1 MKFPMRLL
9 SAFVIVPFFLVSCG
23 DKEAVKSLKES
34 EQDGSNSSDISN
46 NRIEISEQ
54 ENSVSTDN
62 SDPLNSGL
70 AKKSDTVS
78 ISELE
83 NVNSGIDQEES
94 FSQLLG
100 KAQSGEAVSQFKV
113 AGIYES
119 GSDEVPQN
127 LLEAAR
133 WYRMA
138 AEQNH
143 SQSQYNLGMMYQS
156 GHGVAED
163 TNEAN
168 KWFDRYNQNKD

>member
-1 MKFPMRLL
+1 M
-9 SAFVIVPFFLVSCG
+9 VSCG

-34 EQDGSNSSDISN
+34 EQGGSNSSDISK

-78 ISELE
+78 ISEPE
-83 NVNSGIDQEES
+83 NDNSGSDQVET

-100 KAQSGEAVSQFKV
+100 KAESGEAVSQFKV

-156 GHGVAED
+156 GHGVGED
-163 TNEAN
+163 ANEAN
-168 KWFDRYNQNKD
+168 KWFERYNQNK

>member
-9 SAFVIVPFFLVSCG
+9 LAFVIVQFFLVSCG

-34 EQDGSNSSDISN
+34 EQGGSNSSDISK

-78 ISELE
+78 ISEPE
-83 NVNSGIDQEES
+83 NDNSGSVQVET

-100 KAQSGEAVSQFKV
+100 KAESGEAVSQFKV

-156 GHGVAED
+156 GHGVGED
-163 TNEAN
+163 ANEAN
-168 KWFDRYNQNKD
+168 KWFERYNQNK

>member
-1 MKFPMRLL
+1 MKFSMRLL
-9 SAFVIVPFFLVSCG
+9 SCFVIVPFFLVSCG
-23 DKEAVKSLKES
+23 DKEKVKSPQES
-34 EQDGSNSSDISN
+34 EQGISNSSEIPN

-70 AKKSDTVS
+70 AKKSNSVS
-78 ISELE
+78 ISEPE
-83 NVNSGIDQEES
+83 NDNSGSDQVET

-100 KAQSGEAVSQFKV
+100 KAESGEVVAQYKV
-113 AGIYES
+113 ASIYES
-119 GSDEVPQN
+119 GSDDVPQN
-127 LLEAAR
+127 LLEAAK

-156 GHGVAED
+156 GHGVGED
-163 TNEAN
+163 ANEAN
-168 KWFDRYNQNKD
+168 KWFERYNQNK

>member
-9 SAFVIVPFFLVSCG
+9 SAFVIVLFFLVSCG
-23 DKEAVKSLKES
+23 DKEEVKSLKES
-34 EQDGSNSSDISN
+34 EQGVSNSSDISN

-78 ISELE
+78 ISEPE
-83 NVNSGIDQEES
+83 NDNSGSDQVET
-94 FSQLLG
+94 FSQLVG
-100 KAQSGEAVSQFKV
+100 KAESGEAVTQFKV

-156 GHGVAED
+156 GHGVGED
-163 TNEAN
+163 ANEAN
-168 KWFDRYNQNKD
+168 KWFERYNQNK

>member
-1 MKFPMRLL
+1 MKFSMRLL
-9 SAFVIVPFFLVSCG
+9 SCFVIVPFFLISCG
-23 DKEAVKSLKES
+23 DKEKVKSPQES
-34 EQDGSNSSDISN
+34 EQGISNSSEIPN

-70 AKKSDTVS
+70 AKKSNSVS
-78 ISELE
+78 ISEPE
-83 NVNSGIDQEES
+83 SDDSGSDQVET

-100 KAQSGEAVSQFKV
+100 KAESGEAVSQFKV

-156 GHGVAED
+156 GHGVGED
-163 TNEAN
+163 ANEAN
-168 KWFDRYNQNKD
+168 KWFERYNQNK